1 MRADAEVPPS
11 VGQNWDRAND
21 HGLPNDSLHPES
33 MIALR
38 ASDAPHAFGYTPG
51 AAAAS
56 QSIENLELARRYLA
70 AIEGRATGDTLAAF
84 FAPDVEQIEFP
95 NRLVPT
101 GAHRNLAALLE
112 GANRG
117 QQILLEQRYQVDRA
131 YCDGSVV
138 VLEVVWVGVLRV
150 ALGSLPAGAEM
161 IAHFAVFLEIEG
173 GRIIRQRNYD
183 CFDAF

>member
-1 MRADAEVPPS
+1 
-11 VGQNWDRAND
+11 
-21 HGLPNDSLHPES
+21 

-38 ASDAPHAFGYTPG
+38 ASDAPHAFGYTPA

-70 AIEGRATGDTLAAF
+70 AIEGGATGTLAAF

-117 QQILLEQRYQVDRA
+117 QQILREQRYQVDRA

-138 VLEVVWVGVLRV
+138 VLEVVWVGVLGV

-161 IAHFAVFLEIEG
+161 IAHFAVFLEIEAG
-173 GRIIRQRNYD
+173 HIVRQRNYD

>member
-1 MRADAEVPPS
+1 
-11 VGQNWDRAND
+11 
-21 HGLPNDSLHPES
+21 

-38 ASDAPHAFGYTPG
+38 ASDAPHAFGYRPG
-51 AAAAS
+51 AAAAP
-56 QSIENLELARRYLA
+56 QSIANLELARRYLA
-70 AIEGRATGDTLAAF
+70 AIESGATGDALAAF

-117 QQILLEQRYQVDRA
+117 RQILREQRFQVDRA

-138 VLEVVWVGVLRV
+138 VLEVVWVGVLGV
-150 ALGSLPAGAEM
+150 ALASLPAGAEM

-173 GRIIRQRNYD
+173 GHIIRQRNYD